1 LPSEASIARLKL
13 QAFVKE
19 VECTLHLYSK
29 PVCDALV
36 QGRWRGKIHGMIR
49 WIAGDSAANAV
60 VQVALSELHHQAL
73 VDILNCRLLRMRYV
87 TLLKI
92 DRKGS

>member
-19 VECTLHLYSK
+19 VECTLHLFSETLSN
-29 PVCDALV
+29 VAV
-36 QGRWRGKIHGMIR
+36 QGRWRGKIHGMLQ

-60 VQVALSELHHQAL
+60 VQVALLELHH
-73 VDILNCRLLRMRYV
+73 
-87 TLLKI
+87 
-92 DRKGS
+92 